1 MPPRLAELVGRAMID
16 PGFLAELRRVP
27 DEVLAGF
34 ELSESER
41 ETVRRALA
49 RGAKAS
55 PREQMDELKDAL
67 LRRVAT

>member
-1 MPPRLAELVGRAMID
+1 MID
-16 PGFLAELRRVP
+16 PGFLAELQRAP

-41 ETVRRALA
+41 ATVRRALA

-55 PREQMDELKDAL
+55 PREQMEELKDAL